1 MHEHQGKCSSKC
13 RYNEPSGP
21 GVLPSLSSIQSI
33 TAKDNKTD
41 IRQIDYCCALPC
53 EVKHQVY
60 VKRQTRICNTWLGFP
75 HYLSFTVHFF
85 LHKLIVSS
93 KFFLSITIVFSCF
106 YLFIF
111 YFEKFSTWIWCLP
124 FVVYVKLK
132 LSTNFAFNFEKLKD
146 FGLIFFVSCWKPF
159 VLVYLTMYSCYAT
172 TINNARSMLTCHTHS
187 SIDLVQVDVPFLAAK
202 GRPRATKS
210 REVAIWNPT
219 KDFFERLIHRVHFMS
234 F

>member
-1 MHEHQGKCSSKC
+1 MTGLTTSMLWVSSAEDKFKKKKELRIEIRDRNRMHQHQGKCSGKC

-60 VKRQTRICNTWLGFP
+60 VKRQTRICNTWPGFP

-93 KFFLSITIVFSCF
+93 KFFIDNNRFELFLSSHF
-106 YLFIF
+106 LFWEI
-111 YFEKFSTWIWCLP
+111 LNLNLM
-124 FVVYVKLK
+124 FVVCRK
-132 LSTNFAFNFEKLKD
+132 
-146 FGLIFFVSCWKPF
+146 
-159 VLVYLTMYSCYAT
+159 
-172 TINNARSMLTCHTHS
+172 
-187 SIDLVQVDVPFLAAK
+187 
-202 GRPRATKS
+202 
-210 REVAIWNPT
+210 REA
-219 KDFFERLIHRVHFMS
+219 
-234 F
+234 